1 MLMPLGPHLRAQ
13 YSKMARDTKMAVNME
28 ATIPSDRVTAKPRM
42 GPVPNWYRITVAMM
56 VVRFESV
63 MEMVARSKPA
73 LTAARGESPR
83 CSSSRMRS

>member
-1 MLMPLGPHLRAQ
+1 
-13 YSKMARDTKMAVNME
+13 MARDTKMAVNME

-42 GPVPNWYRITVAMM
+42 GPVPNWYRSTVAMM